1 MIAVA
6 FRLGESR
13 SCVHCPHYPIH
24 PRSQRL
30 RSSCRGSSTL
40 SFRLSFNFSTFQH
53 FLMQRRTISLGLVAV
68 AALPLW
74 GCAAAGI
81 ANGPGGAAHGKTARQ
96 WSDALAGIERA
107 AQGRLGVAM
116 LDTGSGLALG
126 WRQDERFAMA
136 STFKL
141 VLAGWMLALVD
152 QGKERLDARVH
163 YPVADVVAYSPV
175 SGPRAGDGGG
185 LTVGELCA
193 ATVSLSDNTAA
204 NVLLARHGG
213 PAGFT
218 AFVRSLGDGATRLDR
233 TEPTLNEAAG
243 GDPRDTTT
251 PLAMLQ
257 TMRKLVLGGAL
268 TPASRAWLQR
278 WLVETSTGDKRLRAG
293 VPGWKVGDK
302 TGTASDSGTAN
313 DVAVLWP
320 PASGAPVLVTC
331 YLTRSTA
338 QPEQRD
344 AAIAQVA
351 RAVVAARETFRAS

>member
-1 MIAVA
+1 MAA
-6 FRLGESR
+6 
-13 SCVHCPHYPIH
+13 
-24 PRSQRL
+24 
-30 RSSCRGSSTL
+30 TTM
-40 SFRLSFNFSTFQH
+40 SF
-53 FLMQRRTISLGLVAV
+53 
-68 AALPLW
+68 W
-74 GCAAAGI
+74 GCAAASNA
-81 ANGPGGAAHGKTARQ
+81 ANRDKTTREWNETLAH
-96 WSDALAGIERA
+96 IERT

-136 STFKL
+136 STFKA

-163 YPVADVVAYSPV
+163 FAKADVVAYSPV

-185 LTVGELCA
+185 LTVGELCS

-204 NVLLARHGG
+204 NLLLARHGG

-218 AFVRSLGDGATRLDR
+218 AFVRSLGDSITRLDR
-233 TEPTLNEAAG
+233 TEPTLNEAKV

-257 TMRKLVLGGAL
+257 TLRKLTLGDVL
-268 TPASRAWLQR
+268 TPPSRAWLQR
-278 WLVETSTGDKRLRAG
+278 WLMETSTGDKRLRAG

-313 DVAVLWP
+313 DVAVMWP
-320 PASGAPVLVTC
+320 PAGGAPVLVTC
-331 YLTRSTA
+331 YLTRSTVK
-338 QPEQRD
+338 PEQRD

-351 RAVVAARETFRAS
+351 RAVATAIQNG

>member
-1 MIAVA
+1 M
-6 FRLGESR
+6 
-13 SCVHCPHYPIH
+13 
-24 PRSQRL
+24 
-30 RSSCRGSSTL
+30 
-40 SFRLSFNFSTFQH
+40 
-53 FLMQRRTISLGLVAV
+53 
-68 AALPLW
+68 AATAMPLW
-74 GCAAAGI
+74 GCAAASNA
-81 ANGPGGAAHGKTARQ
+81 ANQDATARQ
-96 WSDALAGIERA
+96 WNDTLAGIEHFAR
-107 AQGRLGVAM
+107 GRLGVAM

-136 STFKL
+136 STFKA

-163 YPVADVVAYSPV
+163 YAAADVVAYSPV

-204 NVLLARHGG
+204 NLLLARHGG
-213 PAGFT
+213 PTGFT
-218 AFVRSLGDGATRLDR
+218 AFVRSLGDGTTRLDR
-233 TEPTLNEAAG
+233 TEPTLNEAKV

-257 TMRKLVLGGAL
+257 TLQKLVLGDVL
-268 TPASRAWLQR
+268 TAPSRAWLQR

-302 TGTASDSGTAN
+302 TGTAGDSGTAN

-320 PASGAPVLVTC
+320 PAGGAPVLVTC
-331 YLTRSTA
+331 YLTRSKA
-338 QPEQRD
+338 KPEQRD

-351 RAVVAARETFRAS
+351 RAVAAARETFRAS

>member
-1 MIAVA
+1 
-6 FRLGESR
+6 
-13 SCVHCPHYPIH
+13 
-24 PRSQRL
+24 
-30 RSSCRGSSTL
+30 
-40 SFRLSFNFSTFQH
+40 
-53 FLMQRRTISLGLVAV
+53 MQRRQFSLGLL
-68 AALPLW
+68 AAAAAPLW
-74 GCAAAGI
+74 GCAATAQGQEAAGPW
-81 ANGPGGAAHGKTARQ
+81 NDT
-96 WSDALAGIERA
+96 LAGIERA
-107 AQGRLGVAM
+107 VQGRLGVAM
-116 LDTGSGLALG
+116 LDTGSGLQLG

-163 YPVADVVAYSPV
+163 YGSESVVAYSPV

-204 NVLLARHGG
+204 NLLLARHGG

-218 AFVRSLGDGATRLDR
+218 AFVRSLGDGITRLDR
-233 TEPTLNEAAG
+233 TEPTLNEAQV

-251 PLAMLQ
+251 PLAMLR
-257 TMRKLVLGGAL
+257 TMQKLVLGDAL
-268 TPASRAWLQR
+268 TPASCAWLQR
-278 WLVETSTGDKRLRAG
+278 WLVETSTGDQRLRAG

-302 TGTASDSGTAN
+302 TGTAGDSGTAN
-313 DVAVLWP
+313 DIGVLWP
-320 PASGAPVLVTC
+320 PGGAAPVLVTC

-338 QPEQRD
+338 SPAQRD

-351 RAVVAARETFRAS
+351 RAVAAVVRAS

>member
-1 MIAVA
+1 M
-6 FRLGESR
+6 
-13 SCVHCPHYPIH
+13 
-24 PRSQRL
+24 
-30 RSSCRGSSTL
+30 
-40 SFRLSFNFSTFQH
+40 
-53 FLMQRRTISLGLVAV
+53 
-68 AALPLW
+68 AATTMPLW
-74 GCAAAGI
+74 GCATASNAA
-81 ANGPGGAAHGKTARQ
+81 NRDKTTRE
-96 WSDALAGIERA
+96 WNETLASIERT

-116 LDTGSGLALG
+116 LDTGSGLQLG

-136 STFKL
+136 STFKA

-163 YPVADVVAYSPV
+163 YAAGDVVAYSPV

-185 LTVGELCA
+185 LTVGELCS

-218 AFVRSLGDGATRLDR
+218 AFVRSLGDSITRLDR
-233 TEPTLNEAAG
+233 TEPTLNEAKV

-257 TMRKLVLGGAL
+257 TLQKLVLGDVL
-268 TPASRAWLQR
+268 TPPSRAWLQR

-313 DVAVLWP
+313 DVAVMWP
-320 PASGAPVLVTC
+320 PAGGAPVLVTC
-331 YLTRSTA
+331 YLTRSTVK
-338 QPEQRD
+338 PEQRD

-351 RAVVAARETFRAS
+351 RAVATAREGLRAS

>member
-1 MIAVA
+1 
-6 FRLGESR
+6 
-13 SCVHCPHYPIH
+13 
-24 PRSQRL
+24 
-30 RSSCRGSSTL
+30 
-40 SFRLSFNFSTFQH
+40 
-53 FLMQRRTISLGLVAV
+53 MQRRQFSLGLITA

-74 GCAAAGI
+74 GCASSSRAFGEEAA
-81 ANGPGGAAHGKTARQ
+81 TRR
-96 WSDALAGIERA
+96 WTDTLAGIERT

-136 STFKL
+136 STFKA

-152 QGKERLDARVH
+152 QGRERLDARVH
-163 YPVADVVAYSPV
+163 YAKADVVAYSPV
-175 SGPRAGDGGG
+175 SGARAGDGGG

-213 PAGFT
+213 PAAFT
-218 AFVRSLGDGATRLDR
+218 AFVRSLGDQVTRLDR
-233 TEPTLNEAAG
+233 TEPALNEAAV

-251 PLAMLQ
+251 PQAMLQ
-257 TMRKLVLGGAL
+257 TLQKLVLGDAL
-268 TPASRAWLQR
+268 TPTSRAWLQR

-313 DVAVLWP
+313 DIAVLWP
-320 PASGAPVLVTC
+320 PGGGAPVVVTC
-331 YLTRSTA
+331 YLTRSKVS
-338 QPEQRD
+338 PEQRD

-351 RAVVAARETFRAS
+351 RAVVAARQG

>member
-1 MIAVA
+1 MAA
-6 FRLGESR
+6 
-13 SCVHCPHYPIH
+13 
-24 PRSQRL
+24 
-30 RSSCRGSSTL
+30 
-40 SFRLSFNFSTFQH
+40 
-53 FLMQRRTISLGLVAV
+53 

-74 GCAAAGI
+74 GCAGVGDATSGPGAAGTH
-81 ANGPGGAAHGKTARQ
+81 PAARRWNET
-96 WSDALAGIERA
+96 LAGIERS

-136 STFKL
+136 STFKA

-152 QGKERLDARVH
+152 QGRERLDARVH
-163 YPVADVVAYSPV
+163 YAPTDVVAYSPV
-175 SGPRAGDGGG
+175 SGARAGNGGG
-185 LTVGELCA
+185 LTVGELCS

-204 NVLLARHGG
+204 NLLLARHGG

-218 AFVRSLGDGATRLDR
+218 AFVRSLGDTTTRLDR
-233 TEPTLNEAAG
+233 TEPTLNEARV

-251 PLAMLQ
+251 PLAMLHTLQ
-257 TMRKLVLGGAL
+257 KLVLGEVL
-268 TPASRAWLQR
+268 SPTSRAWLQR

-293 VPGWKVGDK
+293 VPGWKVGNK

-313 DVAVLWP
+313 DIGVLWP
-320 PASGAPVLVTC
+320 VDGGAPVLVTC

-338 QPEQRD
+338 SPEQRD

-351 RAVVAARETFRAS
+351 RAVAAARQG

>member
-1 MIAVA
+1 
-6 FRLGESR
+6 
-13 SCVHCPHYPIH
+13 
-24 PRSQRL
+24 
-30 RSSCRGSSTL
+30 
-40 SFRLSFNFSTFQH
+40 
-53 FLMQRRTISLGLVAV
+53 MQRRHFSLGWMAV
-68 AALPLW
+68 SALPLW
-74 GCAAAGI
+74 GCTAAGM
-81 ANGPGGAAHGKTARQ
+81 ANGPVSATRDRTARQ
-96 WSDALAGIERA
+96 WSDTLAGIERA
-107 AQGRLGVAM
+107 AQGRLGVAL

-126 WRQDERFAMA
+126 WRQDERFAVA

-152 QGKERLDARVH
+152 QGRERLDARVH
-163 YPVADVVAYSPV
+163 YAAADVVAYSPV

-185 LTVGELCA
+185 LTVGELCS

-218 AFVRSLGDGATRLDR
+218 AFVQSLGDGITRLDR
-233 TEPTLNEAAG
+233 TEPTLNEAAV

-257 TMRKLVLGGAL
+257 TMQKLVLGDAL
-268 TPASRAWLQR
+268 TTLSRAWLQR
-278 WLVETSTGDKRLRAG
+278 WLVETGTGDQRLRAG
-293 VPGWKVGDK
+293 VPGWTVGDK

-320 PASGAPVLVTC
+320 PAGGAPVLVTC

-338 QPEQRD
+338 QPAQRD

-351 RAVVAARETFRAS
+351 RAVATAREAFRAS

>member
-1 MIAVA
+1 MAA
-6 FRLGESR
+6 
-13 SCVHCPHYPIH
+13 
-24 PRSQRL
+24 
-30 RSSCRGSSTL
+30 
-40 SFRLSFNFSTFQH
+40 
-53 FLMQRRTISLGLVAV
+53 
-68 AALPLW
+68 AALPIW
-74 GCAAAGI
+74 GCAAG
-81 ANGPGGAAHGKTARQ
+81 NAADRGTTARQ
-96 WSDALAGIERA
+96 WNDALAGIERA

-136 STFKL
+136 STFKA

-163 YPVADVVAYSPV
+163 YAAADVVAYSPV

-218 AFVRSLGDGATRLDR
+218 AFVRSLGDTTTRLDR
-233 TEPTLNEAAG
+233 TEPALNEAKV

-257 TMRKLVLGGAL
+257 TLQKLVLGDVL
-268 TPASRAWLQR
+268 TLASRAWLQR
-278 WLVETSTGDKRLRAG
+278 WLLETSTGDKRLRAG

-302 TGTASDSGTAN
+302 TGTTHSGTSN
-313 DVAVLWP
+313 DIAVMWP
-320 PASGAPVLVTC
+320 PGGGAPVVVTC
-331 YLTRSTA
+331 YITASTGS
-338 QPEQRD
+338 PEQRD
-344 AAIAQVA
+344 AAMAQVA
-351 RAVVAARETFRAS
+351 RAVVAARQG

>member
-1 MIAVA
+1 M
-6 FRLGESR
+6 
-13 SCVHCPHYPIH
+13 
-24 PRSQRL
+24 
-30 RSSCRGSSTL
+30 
-40 SFRLSFNFSTFQH
+40 
-53 FLMQRRTISLGLVAV
+53 
-68 AALPLW
+68 PLW
-74 GCAAAGI
+74 GCATASNAA
-81 ANGPGGAAHGKTARQ
+81 NRDKTTRE
-96 WSDALAGIERA
+96 WNETLASIERT

-116 LDTGSGLALG
+116 LDTGSGLQLG

-136 STFKL
+136 STFKA

-163 YPVADVVAYSPV
+163 YAAGDVVAYSPV

-185 LTVGELCA
+185 LTVGELCS

-218 AFVRSLGDGATRLDR
+218 AFVRSLGDSITRLDR
-233 TEPTLNEAAG
+233 TEPTLNEAKV

-251 PLAMLQ
+251 PQAMLQ
-257 TMRKLVLGGAL
+257 TLQKLVLGDVL
-268 TPASRAWLQR
+268 TPPSRAWLQR

-293 VPGWKVGDK
+293 VQGWKVGDK

-313 DVAVLWP
+313 DVAVMWP
-320 PASGAPVLVTC
+320 PAGGAPVLVTC
-331 YLTRSTA
+331 YLTRSTVR
-338 QPEQRD
+338 PEQRD

-351 RAVVAARETFRAS
+351 RAVATAREGLRAS

>member
-1 MIAVA
+1 M
-6 FRLGESR
+6 
-13 SCVHCPHYPIH
+13 
-24 PRSQRL
+24 
-30 RSSCRGSSTL
+30 
-40 SFRLSFNFSTFQH
+40 
-53 FLMQRRTISLGLVAV
+53 
-68 AALPLW
+68 AATAMPLW
-74 GCAAAGI
+74 GCAAASNA
-81 ANGPGGAAHGKTARQ
+81 ANQDATARQ
-96 WSDALAGIERA
+96 WNDTLAGIEHF

-136 STFKL
+136 STFKA

-163 YPVADVVAYSPV
+163 YAAADVVAYSPV
-175 SGPRAGDGGG
+175 SGPRAGDGGGG

-204 NVLLARHGG
+204 NLLLARHGG

-218 AFVRSLGDGATRLDR
+218 AFVRSLGDGTTRLDR
-233 TEPTLNEAAG
+233 TEPTLNEAKV

-257 TMRKLVLGGAL
+257 TLQKLVLGDVL
-268 TPASRAWLQR
+268 TAPSRAWLQR

-302 TGTASDSGTAN
+302 TGTAGDSGTAN

-320 PASGAPVLVTC
+320 PAGGAPVLVTC
-331 YLTRSTA
+331 YLTRSKA
-338 QPEQRD
+338 KPEQRD

-351 RAVVAARETFRAS
+351 RAVAAARETFRAS

>member
-1 MIAVA
+1 M
-6 FRLGESR
+6 
-13 SCVHCPHYPIH
+13 
-24 PRSQRL
+24 
-30 RSSCRGSSTL
+30 
-40 SFRLSFNFSTFQH
+40 
-53 FLMQRRTISLGLVAV
+53 
-68 AALPLW
+68 AATAMPLW
-74 GCAAAGI
+74 GCAAASNPDRRDQTTR
-81 ANGPGGAAHGKTARQ
+81 AWNE
-96 WSDALAGIERA
+96 ALASIERT

-141 VLAGWMLALVD
+141 VLAGWVLSLVD
-152 QGKERLDARVH
+152 QGKERLDAPVH
-163 YPVADVVAYSPV
+163 YAAADVVAYSPV
-175 SGPRAGDGGG
+175 SGARAGDGGG

-218 AFVRSLGDGATRLDR
+218 AFVRSLGDPITRLDR
-233 TEPTLNEAAG
+233 TEPTLNEAAV

-257 TMRKLVLGGAL
+257 TLQKLVLGNAL
-268 TPASRAWLQR
+268 SPTSRAWLQR

-302 TGTASDSGTAN
+302 TGTAGDSGTAN
-313 DVAVLWP
+313 DIGVLWP
-320 PASGAPVLVTC
+320 QGGGAPVLVTC
-331 YLTRSTA
+331 YLTRSMA
-338 QPEQRD
+338 SPEQRD

-351 RAVVAARETFRAS
+351 RAVAAARDAFTRS

>member
-1 MIAVA
+1 
-6 FRLGESR
+6 
-13 SCVHCPHYPIH
+13 
-24 PRSQRL
+24 
-30 RSSCRGSSTL
+30 
-40 SFRLSFNFSTFQH
+40 
-53 FLMQRRTISLGLVAV
+53 MQRRQFSLGLM
-68 AALPLW
+68 AATAMPLW
-74 GCAAAGI
+74 GCAAASNP
-81 ANGPGGAAHGKTARQ
+81 ARRDQTARA
-96 WSDALAGIERA
+96 WNDALATIQRS

-136 STFKL
+136 STFKA

-152 QGKERLDARVH
+152 QGRERLDARVH
-163 YPVADVVAYSPV
+163 YASADVVAYSPV
-175 SGPRAGDGGG
+175 SGPRAGNGGG

-204 NVLLARHGG
+204 NVLMARHGG

-218 AFVRSLGDGATRLDR
+218 AFVRSLGDGTTRLDR
-233 TEPTLNEAAG
+233 TEPTLNEAAV
-243 GDPRDTTT
+243 GDLRDTTT

-257 TMRKLVLGGAL
+257 TLQKLVLGDAF

-302 TGTASDSGTAN
+302 TGTAGDSGTAN
-313 DVAVLWP
+313 DIGVLWP
-320 PASGAPVLVTC
+320 PGGGAPVLVTC
-331 YLTRSTA
+331 YLTRSA
-338 QPEQRD
+338 AAPQQRD

-351 RAVVAARETFRAS
+351 RAVAAAREGFRAS

>member
-1 MIAVA
+1 
-6 FRLGESR
+6 
-13 SCVHCPHYPIH
+13 
-24 PRSQRL
+24 
-30 RSSCRGSSTL
+30 
-40 SFRLSFNFSTFQH
+40 
-53 FLMQRRTISLGLVAV
+53 MQRRQFSLGLM
-68 AALPLW
+68 AATAMPLW
-74 GCAAAGI
+74 GCAAASNA
-81 ANGPGGAAHGKTARQ
+81 ANQDATARQ
-96 WSDALAGIERA
+96 WNDTLAGIEHF

-136 STFKL
+136 STFKA

-163 YPVADVVAYSPV
+163 YAAADVVAYSPV

-204 NVLLARHGG
+204 NLLLARHGG

-218 AFVRSLGDGATRLDR
+218 AFVRSLGDGTTRLDR
-233 TEPTLNEAAG
+233 TEPTLNEAKV

-257 TMRKLVLGGAL
+257 TLQKLVLGDVL
-268 TPASRAWLQR
+268 TPPSRAWLQR

-302 TGTASDSGTAN
+302 TGTAGDSGTAN

-320 PASGAPVLVTC
+320 PAGGAPVLVTC
-331 YLTRSTA
+331 YLTRSKA
-338 QPEQRD
+338 KPEQRD

-351 RAVVAARETFRAS
+351 RTVATAILNR

>member
-1 MIAVA
+1 MGA
-6 FRLGESR
+6 
-13 SCVHCPHYPIH
+13 
-24 PRSQRL
+24 
-30 RSSCRGSSTL
+30 
-40 SFRLSFNFSTFQH
+40 
-53 FLMQRRTISLGLVAV
+53 

-74 GCAAAGI
+74 GCTSPGHAAGSDDV
-81 ANGPGGAAHGKTARQ
+81 ARQ
-96 WSDALAGIERA
+96 WAATLADIEQK

-116 LDTGSGLALG
+116 LDTGSGLVLG

-136 STFKL
+136 STFKA

-163 YPVADVVAYSPV
+163 YAEADVVAYSPV
-175 SGPRAGDGGG
+175 SGARAGKGCG

-204 NVLLARHGG
+204 NLLLARHGG
-213 PAGFT
+213 PAAYT
-218 AFVRSLGDGATRLDR
+218 AFVRSLGDGVTRLDR
-233 TEPTLNEAAG
+233 TEPTLNEAAV

-251 PLAMLQ
+251 PRAMQQTLQ
-257 TMRKLVLGGAL
+257 KLVLGDVL

-302 TGTASDSGTAN
+302 TGTAGDSGTAN
-313 DVAVLWP
+313 DIAVLWP
-320 PASGAPVLVTC
+320 PGGGAPVVVTC

-338 QPEQRD
+338 SPEQRD

-351 RAVVAARETFRAS
+351 KAVVAARQAQG

>member
-1 MIAVA
+1 M
-6 FRLGESR
+6 
-13 SCVHCPHYPIH
+13 
-24 PRSQRL
+24 
-30 RSSCRGSSTL
+30 
-40 SFRLSFNFSTFQH
+40 SF
-53 FLMQRRTISLGLVAV
+53 
-68 AALPLW
+68 W
-74 GCAAAGI
+74 GCAAASNA
-81 ANGPGGAAHGKTARQ
+81 ANRDKTTREWNETLAH
-96 WSDALAGIERA
+96 IERT

-136 STFKL
+136 STFKA

-163 YPVADVVAYSPV
+163 FAKADVVAYSPV

-185 LTVGELCA
+185 LTVGELCS

-204 NVLLARHGG
+204 NLLLARHGG

-218 AFVRSLGDGATRLDR
+218 AFVRSLGDSITRLDR
-233 TEPTLNEAAG
+233 TEPTLNEAKV

-257 TMRKLVLGGAL
+257 TLRKLTLGDVL
-268 TPASRAWLQR
+268 TPPSRAWLQR
-278 WLVETSTGDKRLRAG
+278 WLMETSTGDKRLRAG

-313 DVAVLWP
+313 DVAVMWP
-320 PASGAPVLVTC
+320 PAGGAPVLVTC
-331 YLTRSTA
+331 YLTRSTVK
-338 QPEQRD
+338 PEQRD

-351 RAVVAARETFRAS
+351 RAVATAIQNG

>member
-1 MIAVA
+1 M
-6 FRLGESR
+6 
-13 SCVHCPHYPIH
+13 
-24 PRSQRL
+24 
-30 RSSCRGSSTL
+30 
-40 SFRLSFNFSTFQH
+40 
-53 FLMQRRTISLGLVAV
+53 
-68 AALPLW
+68 PLW
-74 GCAAAGI
+74 GCAAASKA
-81 ANGPGGAAHGKTARQ
+81 ANQDATARQ
-96 WSDALAGIERA
+96 WNDTLAGIERT

-136 STFKL
+136 STFKA

-163 YPVADVVAYSPV
+163 YAAADVVAYSPV

-204 NVLLARHGG
+204 NLLLARHGG

-218 AFVRSLGDGATRLDR
+218 AFVRSLGDGITRLDR
-233 TEPTLNEAAG
+233 NEPALNQAKV

-251 PLAMLQ
+251 PLAMLL
-257 TMRKLVLGGAL
+257 TLRKLVLGDVL
-268 TPASRAWLQR
+268 TATSRAWLQR

-320 PASGAPVLVTC
+320 PTGGAPVLVTC
-331 YLTRSTA
+331 YLTRSA
-338 QPEQRD
+338 AKPEQRD

-351 RAVVAARETFRAS
+351 RAVAAARQG

>member
-1 MIAVA
+1 
-6 FRLGESR
+6 
-13 SCVHCPHYPIH
+13 
-24 PRSQRL
+24 
-30 RSSCRGSSTL
+30 
-40 SFRLSFNFSTFQH
+40 
-53 FLMQRRTISLGLVAV
+53 MQRRQFSLGLM
-68 AALPLW
+68 AATAMPLW
-74 GCAAAGI
+74 GCAAASNP
-81 ANGPGGAAHGKTARQ
+81 ARRDQTARA
-96 WSDALAGIERA
+96 WNDALATIQRS

-136 STFKL
+136 STFKA

-152 QGKERLDARVH
+152 QGRERLDARVH
-163 YPVADVVAYSPV
+163 YASADVVAYSPV
-175 SGPRAGDGGG
+175 SGPRAGNGGG

-204 NVLLARHGG
+204 NVLMARHGG

-218 AFVRSLGDGATRLDR
+218 AFVRSLGDGTTRLDR
-233 TEPTLNEAAG
+233 TEPTLNEAAL
-243 GDPRDTTT
+243 GDLRDTTT

-257 TMRKLVLGGAL
+257 TLQKLVLGDAL

-302 TGTASDSGTAN
+302 TGTAGDSGTAN
-313 DVAVLWP
+313 DIGVLWP
-320 PASGAPVLVTC
+320 PGGGAPVLVTC
-331 YLTRSTA
+331 YLTRSA
-338 QPEQRD
+338 AAPQQRD

-351 RAVVAARETFRAS
+351 RAVAAAREGFRAS

>member
-1 MIAVA
+1 M
-6 FRLGESR
+6 
-13 SCVHCPHYPIH
+13 
-24 PRSQRL
+24 
-30 RSSCRGSSTL
+30 
-40 SFRLSFNFSTFQH
+40 
-53 FLMQRRTISLGLVAV
+53 
-68 AALPLW
+68 PLW
-74 GCAAAGI
+74 GCATASNAA
-81 ANGPGGAAHGKTARQ
+81 NRDKTTRE
-96 WSDALAGIERA
+96 WNETLASIERT

-116 LDTGSGLALG
+116 LDTGSGLQLG

-136 STFKL
+136 STFKA

-163 YPVADVVAYSPV
+163 YAAGDVVAYSPV

-185 LTVGELCA
+185 LTVGELCS

-218 AFVRSLGDGATRLDR
+218 AFVRSLGDSITRLDH
-233 TEPTLNEAAG
+233 TEPTLNEAKV

-251 PLAMLQ
+251 PQAMLQ
-257 TMRKLVLGGAL
+257 TLQKLVLGDVL
-268 TPASRAWLQR
+268 TPPSRAWLQR

-293 VPGWKVGDK
+293 VQGWKVGDK

-313 DVAVLWP
+313 DVAVMWP
-320 PASGAPVLVTC
+320 PAGGAPVLVTC
-331 YLTRSTA
+331 YLTRSTVR
-338 QPEQRD
+338 PEQRD

-351 RAVVAARETFRAS
+351 RAVATAREGLRAS